1 MSKKIIINKEEI
13 PARVDEILGRAAK
26 HEYPASLIY
35 AVHNAV
41 FDLNKPVK
49 LCATCLRN
57 RVRDLKR
64 WRAENPDQPA
74 KVEETRQEG
83 PAVDPNRPEYLA
95 PDPGATR
102 YSGALEGNAI
112 VVDVL
117 ANGKLRPAQML
128 GGKTPV
134 ILKGATVIVDEGL
147 DYVREIKTDSKGKAT
162 IGEPY
167 APGNDAATDSDPG
180 QGENDAEGLI

>member
-41 FDLNKPVK
+41 FELNKPVK

-74 KVEETRQEG
+74 KVAETRQEG

-102 YSGALEGNAI
+102 YSGTLEGNAI

-117 ANGKLRPAQML
+117 ENGKLRPAQML

-134 ILKGATVIVDEGL
+134 ILKGATVIVNEGQ
-147 DYVREIKTDSKGKAT
+147 DYVRDIKTDSKGKAT

-167 APGNDAATDSDPG
+167 APGQGESDPATDS
-180 QGENDAEGLI
+180 DAEGLI